1 MTDYLPFSAVRQM
14 PEFTDYYQA
23 AKRFCSFLEENNC
36 LTTVDFLICTRAQLL
51 HLYTVALAMPWV
63 DLQSNEDFEEKLSVD
78 AFQKVLQG
86 VAEQLGEVRYYW
98 HVLDPVNDFDAAPV
112 CGDVLDDLCDIY
124 KDLKYSLM
132 IFGLGKQA
140 CEENALWQLKSD
152 FDAHWSRHCINAL
165 SAIHFYLEQF
175 K

>member
-1 MTDYLPFSAVRQM
+1 MSNYLPFSAVRQT

-23 AKRFCSFLEENNC
+23 ARRFCSFLEEKKD
-36 LTTVDFLICTRAQLL
+36 LTTVDFLIVTRAYLL
-51 HLYTVALAMPWV
+51 RLYTAALAMPWV
-63 DLQSNEDFEEKLSVD
+63 DLQSNEEFEEKLSAD
-78 AFQKVLQG
+78 DFQKVIQS
-86 VAEQLGEVRYYW
+86 VAERLGEARYYW
-98 HVLDPVNDFDAAPV
+98 HVFDPVNDFNASPV
-112 CGDVLDDLCDIY
+112 CGDLLDDVGDIY